1 MTSFNVICVVHHS
14 TLRDARGL
22 GEEIAAKYADG
33 RDWWLATE
41 ETLAEDSSEAKLRE
55 TDLIITI
62 GGDGTIL
69 RGAHAAGPFDI
80 PVLGVN
86 MGRVGFMSEVDA
98 SDAAEGIGWYL
109 DGNGHLDERTMLRA
123 ELSGHDEEPLHALND
138 VTVFRGGDLRV
149 VEVAAVVDGIEL
161 STYRGDGV
169 IVSTATGSTGYS
181 LQLGGPVIDPSS
193 SVYLLK
199 PIAVHMSQF
208 GGVVLESSSVLDLTL
223 ATSSSAQLTVDGFV
237 SRSIHQGDSV
247 RIAMGDRRAR
257 FLRREPRNAFWKGL
271 SDRLGM
277 RIGAM
282 ERSRSSGKSDG

>member
-1 MTSFNVICVVHHS
+1 MDSFNVICVVHHS
-14 TLRDARGL
+14 TLGDARSL
-22 GEEIAAKYADG
+22 GGEIAAKYADS
-33 RDWWLATE
+33 REWWLATE
-41 ETLAEDSSEAKLRE
+41 ETLADETSAATLRE

-69 RGAHAAGPFDI
+69 RGAHVAAPFDI

-86 MGRVGFMSEVDA
+86 MGRVGFMSEIDA
-98 SDAAEGIGWYL
+98 ADAAEGIGWYL

-123 ELSGHDEEPLHALND
+123 ELEGYDEEPLHALND
-138 VTVFRGGDLRV
+138 VAVFRGGDLRV
-149 VEVAAVVDGIEL
+149 IEVAALVDGIEL
-161 STYRGDGV
+161 SSYRGDGL

-181 LQLGGPVIDPSS
+181 LQLGGPVIDPAS

-208 GGVVLESSSVLDLTL
+208 GGVVFESSSVLDLTL

-282 ERSRSSGKSDG
+282 ERPRAIGVSDD